1 MPGEARLQ
9 TGLENNDSQSV
20 RGDRCHLT
28 GQVGKASLPRKGAK
42 GAKERNQPWKMFVET
57 HLFVSFNAHN
67 RNSHCVYFAAS
78 QKTFTSPSSDLNSGS
93 PVRSAAFL
101 ILASAAAK
109 QSA

>member
-1 MPGEARLQ
+1 M
-9 TGLENNDSQSV
+9 
-20 RGDRCHLT
+20 CYLT
-28 GQVGKASLPRKGAK
+28 GQVGKASLPRK

-67 RNSHCVYFAAS
+67 LNSHCVYFAAS
-78 QKTFTSPSSDLNSGS
+78 QKTFTSPSSDWNSGS